1 MILSKNLLKEN
12 ITNRI
17 LRWKLMK
24 KNKDSKTALL
34 YRVVVSLKGSTP
46 SIWRS
51 LLVPAD
57 YTLDK
62 VAVCILTA
70 MGWSNSHL
78 HAFRQGK
85 KEYLD
90 ISSEDGSEYFEGEPR
105 PFEES
110 NFTLKQLVEN
120 GKEAIVFEYDFGDC
134 WIHEILISEQLIV
147 PAGKKTSVCTGGEY
161 ACPPDDCGGID
172 GYYRMLD
179 ILSDPE
185 HEEFKEMS
193 VWLGDKFD
201 MFSLN
206 TSKINKSLEKFNKN
220 PAIAGNESYWSGVS
234 A

>member
-1 MILSKNLLKEN
+1 MIKS
-12 ITNRI
+12 
-17 LRWKLMK
+17 
-24 KNKDSKTALL
+24 KDSKTSIL
-34 YRVVVSLKGSTP
+34 YRMVVSLKGSTP
-46 SIWRS
+46 AIWRS

-78 HAFRQGK
+78 HSFRQGQN
-85 KEYLD
+85 EYLD
-90 ISSEDGSEYFEGEPR
+90 TSEDDCMDNEDVCETL
-105 PFEES
+105 EES
-110 NFTLKQLVEN
+110 KYTLKDLVDN
-120 GKEAIVFEYDFGDC
+120 KEKIEFEYDFGDC
-134 WIHEILISEQLIV
+134 WMHEILISEQLIV

-185 HEEFKEMS
+185 HEEFEEMS

-220 PAIAGNESYWSGVS
+220 PAVAGNESYWTGNII
-234 A
+234 